1 MNSPADLPERWNDLD
16 ELKAALVD
24 TWFTLPVADWR
35 ARAAECL
42 RVDLIDE
49 GVGWISDRTRANYLA
64 NIMRGKILI
73 GS

>member
-1 MNSPADLPERWNDLD
+1 MNSPTDIPERWNDLD

-42 RVDLIDE
+42 RVDRTD
-49 GVGWISDRTRANYLA
+49 GGSGWISDAVRSNYLA